1 MFLALES
8 PEFCNNYLRST
19 PQPTG
24 LVTIQGKYTV
34 STLRHYLYLCWSL
47 DPTSFHV
54 LPVVIQVKFSFVG
67 FMFFWAWVFIV
78 TTTLTAIFKSERQE
92 DDNEQPEGVLDTYKT
107 LWKII
112 RLPAVFKYCVMLLT
126 AKVLSLSTHFYTCVN
141 INVWVINLHCVC
153 KLLYVWQRCRLC

>member
-1 MFLALES
+1 
-8 PEFCNNYLRST
+8 
-19 PQPTG
+19 
-24 LVTIQGKYTV
+24 
-34 STLRHYLYLCWSL
+34 
-47 DPTSFHV
+47 
-54 LPVVIQVKFSFVG
+54 
-67 FMFFWAWVFIV
+67 MFFWAWVFIV

-153 KLLYVWQRCRLC
+153 KLLYVCQRCRLC